1 MVTLNDIT
9 FNPSRDGYPGVAVAF
24 VIEGE
29 VVATKSFEPSF
40 ANNFI
45 LNSPV
50 FSQNEDNM
58 SVDIVAGANSIN
70 VTLSELFT
78 AVVLSNP
85 TIVRL
90 TLENGKHVTPGWNY
104 ENDKFFITT
113 SINGITK
120 TYYGDNLND

>member
-29 VVATKSFEPSF
+29 VVLTKSFEPGF

-50 FSQNEDNM
+50 FSQNEDNI

-70 VTLSELFT
+70 VEMGELFT
-78 AVVLSNP
+78 AAVLSSP
-85 TIVRL
+85 IIVRL

-104 ENDKFFITT
+104 ENNKFFITT